1 MKFLPQ
7 NRNAKIRFV
16 CLLLVLLGVAA
27 YYRFDRV
34 ARYYFSDKVEGDIV
48 FQSLPRGDLV
58 DAIETITESPWSH
71 CGVLLRKDG
80 RWVVAEAIG
89 EVRITPLHLWIMRG
103 RHSRIDAYRVKDF
116 PASALPALQAEIDKL
131 MGRPYDYRYA
141 PEDAEIYCSELV
153 YKAYD
158 RGCGIKIGA
167 WENLGDLN
175 WKPAEAF
182 IRKVENGNLPLERPM
197 ISPVGLTRS
206 ERVERVY

>member
-1 MKFLPQ
+1 MKLLPQ
-7 NRNAKIRFV
+7 GRNAKVRFV

-34 ARYYFSDKVEGDIV
+34 ALYYLSDKAEGDIV

-58 DAIETITESPWSH
+58 HAIETITESPWSH

-80 RWVVAEAIG
+80 GWVVAEAIG
-89 EVRITPLHLWIMRG
+89 EVRLTPLHLWVMRG
-103 RHSRIDAYRVKDF
+103 RGSRIDAYRVKDF
-116 PASALPALQAEIDKL
+116 SASGLPALQTEIDRM
-131 MGRPYDYRYA
+131 MGRPYDFRYA

-158 RGCGIKIGA
+158 RGCGTQIGV
-167 WENLGDLN
+167 WEKLGELN
-175 WKPAEAF
+175 WKPVEAF
-182 IRKVENGNLPLERPM
+182 IRQMENGALPLERPM